1 MTESDSHITNTSIT
15 HAREENPRMK
25 ITTPLILISLA
36 LTSLH
41 GCAPVVIGGAA
52 ATGAALHSRRTVGT
66 FVDDES
72 IELQTRL
79 AILEQKELNSQ
90 IHINIISYNGV
101 VLMVGQAPT
110 QALSEQAQSIVT
122 GIEKVR
128 LVHNEMAIAAPNS
141 LMTRSSDS
149 LITAKVKTAL
159 FSIKGIADFDP
170 TRVKV
175 VTEDGVV
182 YLMGMVYR
190 NEADAVGAQAREV
203 GGVEKIVKLFEYLD

>member
-1 MTESDSHITNTSIT
+1 
-15 HAREENPRMK
+15 MK
-25 ITTPLILISLA
+25 VTTPLILISLA
-36 LTSLH
+36 LTSLQ

-52 ATGAALHSRRTVGT
+52 TTGAALHSRRTVGT

-72 IELQTRL
+72 IELQARM
-79 AILEQKELNSQ
+79 AVLEQQDLNSQ

-128 LVHNEMAIAAPNS
+128 VVHNEMNIAAPNS

-149 LITAKVKTAL
+149 LITAKVKTGL
-159 FSIKGIADFDP
+159 FSIKGIEDFDVS
-170 TRVKV
+170 RVKV

-182 YLMGMVYR
+182 FLMGMVYR
-190 NEADAVGAQAREV
+190 NEADAVAAQTREV
-203 GGVEKIVKLFEYLD
+203 SGVEKIVKLFEYLD